1 MQLPPPCLGLSGCF
15 VWPHTTALVTW
26 VHCSLVF
33 SYCAVSLHGTNPH
46 GLCMWGLLPSL
57 QEKGPT
63 VCGDANAP
71 ADAMQIVAAKKQR
84 ELGNN

>member
-1 MQLPPPCLGLSGCF
+1 
-15 VWPHTTALVTW
+15 
-26 VHCSLVF
+26 
-33 SYCAVSLHGTNPH
+33 
-46 GLCMWGLLPSL
+46 MWGLLPSL